1 MFFGK
6 RFRGYQTDTLSG
18 LDILVLNI
26 IKNHSGI
33 TGYEIT
39 QLINR
44 RFKGLWRGSA
54 GTIYPLLN
62 KLAENGFVR
71 ISEIP
76 EGNRR
81 PKKKYSITKKGEME
95 LKNVLNDN
103 IFPSMHSL
111 MDYIFTIV
119 NDFPGIRKD
128 VETMF
133 CSFPFHR
140 SVDRPKINE
149 KDLSLHNQHLIEN
162 SIKKLEHSKHKLTE
176 RIKMIKRRISK
187 FKTVLEV
194 IKKER
199 EEKSKNIDI
208 LDDDI
213 YS

>member
-39 QLINR
+39 QVINR
-44 RFKGLWRGSA
+44 KFGGLWRGSA

-62 KLAENGFVR
+62 KLAEVGFVK
-71 ISEIP
+71 ISEIM
-76 EGNRR
+76 EGNRL
-81 PKKKYSITKKGEME
+81 KKKYGITKKGETE
-95 LKNVLNDN
+95 LKNVLTDN

-119 NDFPGIRKD
+119 DDFPGIKRN

-133 CSFPFHR
+133 CSFPYHR
-140 SVDRPKINE
+140 SVDHPQINE
-149 KDLSLHNQHLIEN
+149 DDLSLQNQHLIEN
-162 SIKKLEHSKHKLTE
+162 SIKKLAHSKHELTK
-176 RIKMIKRRISK
+176 RIKMIEKRISK
-187 FKTVLEV
+187 FKTVLQV

-199 EEKSKNIDI
+199 VEKAKNIEI

-213 YS
+213 YL

>member
-39 QLINR
+39 QIINK
-44 RFKGLWRGSA
+44 RFRGLWRGSA

-62 KLAENGFVR
+62 KLAEIGFVR
-71 ISEIP
+71 ISEII
-76 EGNRR
+76 EGNR
-81 PKKKYSITKKGEME
+81 PKKKYGITKKGEVE
-95 LKNVLNDN
+95 LKNVLSDN

-119 NDFPGIRKD
+119 EDFPGIRKN

-133 CSFPFHR
+133 CSFPYQK
-140 SVDRPKINE
+140 SVKHPKINE
-149 KDLSLHNQHLIEN
+149 KDLSLQNQHLIEN
-162 SIKKLEHSKHKLTE
+162 SIKKLEHSKNKLTE
-176 RIKMIKRRISK
+176 RFKMIDIRISK
-187 FKTVLEV
+187 FKTVLED

-199 EEKSKNIDI
+199 EEKAKNIEI
-208 LDDDI
+208 LDDDM

>member
-26 IKNHSGI
+26 IKSHSGI

-39 QLINR
+39 QIINR

-62 KLAENGFVR
+62 KLAENGFVK
-71 ISEIP
+71 IEEIV
-76 EGNRR
+76 EGHR
-81 PKKKYSITKKGEME
+81 PKKKYDITSIGERE

-119 NDFPGIRKD
+119 NDFPGIRRN

-133 CSFPFHR
+133 CSFPYHK
-140 SVDRPKINE
+140 SVEHPKINKE
-149 KDLSLHNQHLIEN
+149 DLSLQNQHLIEN
-162 SIKKLEHSKHKLTE
+162 SIKKLEHSKKKLTE
-176 RIKMIKRRISK
+176 RFNMIDKRITK
-187 FKTVLEV
+187 FKTMIED
-194 IKKER
+194 IKRKRKEKAKII
-199 EEKSKNIDI
+199 EI

>member
-26 IKNHSGI
+26 VKNHSGI

-39 QLINR
+39 QIINR
-44 RFKGLWRGSA
+44 RFRGLWRGSA

-62 KLAENGFVR
+62 KLAEIGFVR
-71 ISEIP
+71 ISEII
-76 EGNRR
+76 EGNR
-81 PKKKYSITKKGEME
+81 PKKKYGITKKGETE
-95 LKNVLNDN
+95 LKNVLSDN

-119 NDFPGIRKD
+119 EDFPGIRRN

-133 CSFPFHR
+133 CSFPYHK
-140 SVDRPKINE
+140 SVKHPKINE
-149 KDLSLHNQHLIEN
+149 KDLSLQNQHLIEN

-176 RIKMIKRRISK
+176 RFKMIDKRISK
-187 FKTVLEV
+187 FKTVLED

-199 EEKSKNIDI
+199 EEKAKTIEI
-208 LDDDI
+208 LDDDM

>member
-26 IKNHSGI
+26 IKSHSGI

-39 QLINR
+39 QVINR
-44 RFKGLWRGSA
+44 RFRGLWRGSA
-54 GTIYPLLN
+54 GTIYPLLS
-62 KLAENGFVR
+62 KLAEIGFVS
-71 ISEIP
+71 ITEIT
-76 EGNRR
+76 EGNR
-81 PKKKYSITKKGEME
+81 PKKKYNITKKGVIE
-95 LKNVLNDN
+95 LKNVLSDN

-119 NDFPGIRKD
+119 DDFPGIKRN

-133 CSFPFHR
+133 CSFPYHR
-140 SVDRPKINE
+140 AVDHPKINE
-149 KDLSLHNQHLIEN
+149 EDLSLQNQHLIEN
-162 SIKKLEHSKHKLTE
+162 SIKKLEHSKHELTE
-176 RIKMIKRRISK
+176 RIKMIEKQISK
-187 FKTVLEV
+187 SKRVLTV

-199 EEKSKNIDI
+199 VVKAKNIEI

>member
-26 IKNHSGI
+26 IKSHSGI

-39 QLINR
+39 QVINR
-44 RFKGLWRGSA
+44 RFRGLWRGSA
-54 GTIYPLLN
+54 GTIYPLLS
-62 KLAENGFVR
+62 KLAEIGFVS
-71 ISEIP
+71 IIEII
-76 EGNRR
+76 EGNR
-81 PKKKYSITKKGEME
+81 PKKKYNITKKGEIE
-95 LKNVLNDN
+95 LKNVLSDN

-119 NDFPGIRKD
+119 DDFPGIKRNI
-128 VETMF
+128 ETMF
-133 CSFPFHR
+133 CSFPYHR
-140 SVDRPKINE
+140 SVNHPKINE
-149 KDLSLHNQHLIEN
+149 EDLTLQNQHLIEN
-162 SIKKLEHSKHKLTE
+162 SIKKLEHSKHELTE
-176 RIKMIKRRISK
+176 RIKMIEKQISK
-187 FKTVLEV
+187 SKRVLTV

-199 EEKSKNIDI
+199 VVKAKNIEI

>member
-39 QLINR
+39 QMINR
-44 RFKGLWRGSA
+44 RFRGLWRGSA
-54 GTIYPLLN
+54 GTTYPLLN
-62 KLAENGFVR
+62 KLAENGFVK
-71 ISEIP
+71 ISEIA
-76 EGNRR
+76 EGNR
-81 PKKKYSITKKGEME
+81 PKKKYDITNKGEIE

-119 NDFPGIRKD
+119 NDFPGIRRN

-133 CSFPFHR
+133 CSFPYHR
-140 SVDRPKINE
+140 SVDHPKINE
-149 KDLSLHNQHLIEN
+149 EDLSLQNQRLIEN

-176 RIKMIKRRISK
+176 RFKMIDKQISK
-187 FKTVLEV
+187 FKTVLEG

-199 EEKSKNIDI
+199 EEKSKTIEI

>member
-26 IKNHSGI
+26 IKSHSGI

-39 QLINR
+39 QIINR
-44 RFKGLWRGSA
+44 RFRGLWRAPA

-62 KLAENGFVR
+62 KYAESGFVK
-71 ISEIP
+71 ISEITD
-76 EGNRR
+76 GNR
-81 PKKKYSITKKGEME
+81 PKKKYKITKKGEAE
-95 LKNVLNDN
+95 LKNVLSDN

-119 NDFPGIRKD
+119 DDFPGIKRN

-133 CSFPFHR
+133 CSFPYHK
-140 SVDRPKINE
+140 SVDKPKINE
-149 KDLSLHNQHLIEN
+149 ADLSLQNQHLIEN
-162 SIKKLEHSKHKLTE
+162 SIKKLEHSKNKLTE
-176 RIKMIKRRISK
+176 RFKMIDKRISK
-187 FKTVLEV
+187 FKTILEV

-199 EEKSKNIDI
+199 EEKSKSIEI

>member
-26 IKNHSGI
+26 IKSHSGI

-39 QLINR
+39 QVINR
-44 RFKGLWRGSA
+44 RFRGLWRGSA
-54 GTIYPLLN
+54 GTIYPLLS
-62 KLAENGFVR
+62 KLAEIGFVS
-71 ISEIP
+71 ITEIT
-76 EGNRR
+76 EGNR
-81 PKKKYSITKKGEME
+81 PKKKYDITKKGVIE
-95 LKNVLNDN
+95 LKNVLSDN

-119 NDFPGIRKD
+119 DDFPGIKRN

-133 CSFPFHR
+133 CSFPYHR
-140 SVDRPKINE
+140 SVDHPKINE
-149 KDLSLHNQHLIEN
+149 EDLSLQNQHLIEN
-162 SIKKLEHSKHKLTE
+162 SIKKLEHSKHELTE
-176 RIKMIKRRISK
+176 RIKMIEKQISK
-187 FKTVLEV
+187 SKRVLTV

-199 EEKSKNIDI
+199 VVKAKNIEI